1 MLAFT
6 ERLVELLRSGQSF
19 VLATVVKQEG
29 SSPRD
34 VGARMAVLTDGSIVG
49 TIGGGAVEHRVMQL
63 APEVLA
69 SDKPQTLEF
78 NLGKDLSMACGGG
91 VWVLLEP
98 IRPPDRAVLL
108 GAGHISQHL
117 CDMLARIGLEVW
129 VLDSRKGFAVEERFP
144 AARRLV
150 ERLSPKFVVEDA
162 ALTESD
168 RRLYVVCVTNSHA
181 LDRKL
186 VEQVLP
192 LEHIDYV
199 GMVGSRNK
207 AKTTRRY
214 LADNDMPQDV
224 IDTLKSPLGL
234 PLGGG
239 TPAEIALSI
248 AADIQAHRM
257 GTAHLFSGHDPTAT
271 HGQAPDGGTDQ

>member
-19 VLATVVKQEG
+19 MLATVVKQEG

-63 APEVLA
+63 ASDVLA
-69 SDKPQTLEF
+69 SGKPQTLEF

-192 LEHIDYV
+192 MEHVDYV

-207 AKTTRRY
+207 AKTTRKY
-214 LADNDMPQDV
+214 LADQGMAKSL
-224 IDTLKSPLGL
+224 IDRLKSPLGL

-239 TPAEIALSI
+239 TPGEIALSI
-248 AADIQAHRM
+248 AADIQTHRR
-257 GTAHLFSGHDPTAT
+257 GTADLFSGQDPTAN
-271 HGQAPDGGTDQ
+271 HDKVNHAEERR